1 MRPGAGRVGQQL
13 VTAGRTRS
21 RAPSRTGAAA
31 GWEQGV
37 LPGDPVAALWQP
49 RQQLGTLRGDECPG
63 VDGLEPE
70 PNRVPRG
77 NVAWQGQRQ
86 VAQGPDTRKGGS

>member
-13 VTAGRTRS
+13 VTAGWTRS
-21 RAPSRTGAAA
+21 RVA

-37 LPGDPVAALWQP
+37 LPGDPAAALWQP

-63 VDGLEPE
+63 VDGLKPE